1 MPIEFRCT
9 ECGRPLQAGDAA
21 SGTRI
26 LCPACGAFSAVP
38 SVDAPGSPF
47 APGGEPVAGEDAENP
62 YRAPTEYSPPPV
74 GVSTGR
80 TDPKAVAS
88 LVLGLCGFMLFCL
101 CWPLELP
108 VAITGLVLG
117 IMGRNSENRGL
128 AIAGIILCAVQL
140 ALVVAGAAAV
150 LLFVMAA
157 EAPQG
162 PFGGW

>member
-26 LCPACGAFSAVP
+26 LCPGCGVFSAVP

-62 YRAPTEYSPPPV
+62 YRAPAEYSPPR
-74 GVSTGR
+74 VSTGS

-88 LVLGLCGFMLFCL
+88 LVLGLCGFTLFCF
-101 CWPLELP
+101 CGPLSLP
-108 VAITGLVLG
+108 VAVIGLVLG
-117 IMGRNSENRGL
+117 IMGRNSESRGL
-128 AIAGIILCAVQL
+128 AVAGIVLCAVQL
-140 ALVVAGAAAV
+140 ALAAVGVVLMIFFVIAGA
-150 LLFVMAA
+150 
-157 EAPQG
+157 
-162 PFGGW
+162 